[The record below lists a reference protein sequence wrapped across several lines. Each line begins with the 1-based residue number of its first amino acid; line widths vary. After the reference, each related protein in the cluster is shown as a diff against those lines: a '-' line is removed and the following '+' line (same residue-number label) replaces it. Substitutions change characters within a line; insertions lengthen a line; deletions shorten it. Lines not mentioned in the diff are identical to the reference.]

1 MNFAPG
7 EPNGG
12 TGESAVTL
20 DMRGPQGIITSS
32 GQARHGMWNDD
43 QVNTTACANV
53 FFSLGC
59 VAHTDGAV
67 LQRSDNYLLYPVCE
81 TSIPPARQGGIR
93 IWGSGNSHTV
103 NIKVCVDADD
113 YLFFREGLLLC
124 ITTARRL

>member
-53 FFSLGC
+53 FSRWAASL
-59 VAHTDGAV
+59 T
-67 LQRSDNYLLYPVCE
+67 P
-81 TSIPPARQGGIR
+81 
-93 IWGSGNSHTV
+93 
-103 NIKVCVDADD
+103 
-113 YLFFREGLLLC
+113 
-124 ITTARRL
+124 TALTL